1 MCCEVCSKRACAVGL
16 QVLVLQ
22 SGRWDMLA
30 MPIGDVMK
38 TVLLILDK
46 LIEEEEAQ
54 VHGFAFIEDL
64 SGADFFKLM
73 HMARLE
79 QQLKGILFELIQV
92 LPDRLV
98 QWGR

>member
-1 MCCEVCSKRACAVGL
+1 
-16 QVLVLQ
+16 
-22 SGRWDMLA
+22 

-38 TVLLILDK
+38 TLLLILDK
-46 LIEEEEAQ
+46 LIDEEETQ

-64 SGADFFKLM
+64 NGADFFQLM

-92 LPDRLV
+92 QPDHVV
-98 QWGR
+98 Q